1 MYTKNAEPNICLINF
16 NIKAHRDINMLVSP
30 QGFSTVHISDKE
42 FSKKSFTVTPV
53 AFLIDVVAKTKI
65 VASAM
70 LDKVVAGIQKKF
82 GFLVPVIA
90 MVSESCGH
98 KQVLFDRG
106 ALDYVSYPLIPAELL
121 HRLNCLKHLLTFKQ
135 DAGLNSKDLG
145 NKKARLAS
153 EAVEILRARL
163 SENITL
169 AELST
174 TLSTNRN
181 TLAEAFKT
189 HLNTSIF
196 NWLREQRMLKGAQ
209 LLAETSLS
217 VVQVAERVGYT
228 DGNNFST
235 AFKKQFNMSPLN
247 YRKARQCSATALYGK
262 NSINRLSL

>member
-1 MYTKNAEPNICLINF
+1 MYTKNAEPNICLINC

-30 QGFSTVHISDKE
+30 QGFNTMHISDKE
-42 FSKKSFTVTPV
+42 FGQKNFAVTPV
-53 AFLIDVVAKTKI
+53 AFLIDVVAKTKM

-70 LDKVVAGIQKKF
+70 LDKVVDSIQKKF

-106 ALDYVSYPLIPAELL
+106 VLDYVSYPLIPAELL
-121 HRLNCLKHLLTFKQ
+121 HRLNCLKHLLTFRQ
-135 DAGLNSKDLG
+135 DAGLNNLG

-189 HLNTSIF
+189 HMNTSIF

-262 NSINRLSL
+262 NNINRLSL